1 MYLLDSKT
9 LTNLEGQ
16 IQITVCKTSQYNW
29 TRSKTLGYSRSSDFW
44 RGYRN
49 ESSTL
54 TWTGPDETLTYNQAF
69 QFLFSGSGNVSM
81 LMDIL
86 MQDNKDLKEKDLKL
100 INKFSLPFGNCKM
113 YEGKVRR
120 SFTFLI
126 EENKKAEFI
135 IFFSDS
141 SAALS
146 FQVRSI
152 FIIIYKAF
160 EFKTGPNVYL
170 LIGQLFDQSMG
181 RNIQM
186 HSK

>member
-16 IQITVCKTSQYNW
+16 IQITVCKTSQYNFN
-29 TRSKTLGYSRSSDFW
+29 RSKTLGYGYRISDFW
-44 RGYRN
+44 RGYTN
-49 ESSTL
+49 DSSIL
-54 TWTGPDETLTYNQAF
+54 TWTGPDETLTYDQAF
-69 QFLFSGSGNVSM
+69 QFLFSGSGNVTM

-100 INKFSLPFGNCKM
+100 INKFSLPFGNCKL

-120 SFTFLI
+120 SFFFLF
-126 EENKKAEFI
+126 EESEKSEYV

-152 FIIIYKAF
+152 FSIIY
-160 EFKTGPNVYL
+160 
-170 LIGQLFDQSMG
+170 
-181 RNIQM
+181 
-186 HSK
+186 